1 MSSSFEIDRP
11 YRFTAGAVGDPGQ
24 RVFYLQATSDD
35 ATVTLKVEKQQVAA
49 LCEYLAGILADLPPA
64 TTEQVGSLELVEP
77 AVEEWA
83 IGGLA
88 VAYEQDDDCILLVAE
103 ELVEV
108 DDDGDPVAVPATARF
123 YLGRPQVAAFIEH
136 GIDLVRAGRPSCRY
150 CMRPMDPTGHI
161 CPRLN

>member
-11 YRFTAGAVGDPGQ
+11 TRFIAGAVGEPGQ
-24 RVFYLQATSDD
+24 RVFYLQAQSDA

-64 TTEQVGSLELVEP
+64 TTEQVGSLHLLEP
-77 AVEEWA
+77 AIAEWA

-88 VAYEQDDDCILLVAE
+88 VAYEQADDCILLVAE

-108 DDDGDPVAVPATARF
+108 DDDGDPLAIPATARF
-123 YLGRPQVAAFIEH
+123 TLARPQVAAFIEL
-136 GIDLVRAGRPSCRY
+136 GLDLVRAGRPTCRY
-150 CMRPMDPTGHI
+150 CLRPMDPAGHV